1 VGWIKRR
8 HKAPTRKKKSQ
19 FMETLIRFLDNVED
33 AIVVAAWRI
42 RRFLTRRPRERRRV
56 PRTHMVTPEKP
67 QPEDG
72 HKGQA

>member
-1 VGWIKRR
+1 
-8 HKAPTRKKKSQ
+8 
-19 FMETLIRFLDNVED
+19 METLIRFLDNVED